1 MSRLQRR
8 VEHPSLV
15 REQGSF
21 NPDQHELEA
30 AIRGRTSRKVRAH
43 LRRMDPVVLTTP
55 RWSEPQA
62 FLEDLALDL
71 AVGEPALG
79 CRTVS
84 FRPLKGRPVTEAWHF
99 VMQVLAQLSEREW
112 TEVRTPSVADR
123 RGLRTV
129 CRDLLLRAQD
139 HRSEDAHPQVALLG
153 HGAEHLP
160 VEVVEDLGEAWARF
174 AQEIPHDRRATLLLA
189 GSVDAPAL
197 ALDGGVEV
205 GLQDFGEAEAA
216 ATLVGQAGPAGR
228 RELEGAARF
237 TGGIPALVT
246 ALGHGARGNGAMP
259 SGEAALLRAI
269 GPLADEIRYAVDIA
283 SGKSELA
290 DRLDSLRR
298 GDPLIEVPELDRP
311 LALAGLL
318 KRVRLL
324 GEDRVLLRA
333 PAIAAALG

>member
-139 HRSEDAHPQVALLG
+139 HRREDAHPQVALLG

-189 GSVDAPAL
+189 GSVDA
-197 ALDGGVEV
+197 
-205 GLQDFGEAEAA
+205 
-216 ATLVGQAGPAGR
+216 LVGQAGPAGR

-246 ALGHGARGNGAMP
+246 ALGHGARGNGSMP